1 MEDNRVRYASGGVLY
16 HADTRQVLLQHRTDD
31 APSYS
36 GQWGLFG
43 GSDEPEDYGEP
54 VTTWCREMREELG
67 IVLDPESIRSLGEV
81 WARNGARH
89 YLFAYPWPAPTR
101 DFVLGEGQG
110 FAWFAIE
117 EALGLALL
125 IPLAAEC
132 LLLLRTAVMTEAP

>member
-1 MEDNRVRYASGGVLY
+1 VRYASGGVLY

-31 APSYS
+31 APAYP

-43 GSDEPEDYGEP
+43 GSDELEDRGDP
-54 VTTWCREMREELG
+54 VATWCREVREELG
-67 IVLDPESIRSLGEV
+67 IVLDPRHFRSLGEV
-81 WARNGARH
+81 WGRNGARH
-89 YLFAYPWPAPTR
+89 YRCYLFAYPWPAPTR

-110 FAWFAIE
+110 FAWFDIE

-132 LLLLRTAVMTEAP
+132 LVLLRAAVMTEAP